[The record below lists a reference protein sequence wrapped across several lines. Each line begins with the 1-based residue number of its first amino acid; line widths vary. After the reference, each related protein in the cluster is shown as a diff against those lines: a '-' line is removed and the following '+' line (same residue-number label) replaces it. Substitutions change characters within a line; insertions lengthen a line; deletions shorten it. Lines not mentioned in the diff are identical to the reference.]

1 MSWTRRSLAAL
12 AVCVL
17 LLTGSAGCRS
27 GEPGEGE
34 TDASAAPVGQVLD
47 DRDDQGRPYREVD
60 EEDAPGVGI
69 EVQPDPD
76 GASWDVRLALRGFR
90 FSPPGAPAEAAPGR
104 GFARLYLD
112 GRPVAEL
119 RAPGHRLSALLVPR
133 GTHQVT
139 ARLYA
144 DDGTVWAVNGEPV
157 ETTADITASG
167 EEGSGAE
174 SSAERTVE
182 PSRSGSTGAPVPS
195 TGAPLSRSVP
205 SVSRSVPSVSRS
217 VPSVSRSAPSVSR
230 SAPSASRSA
239 PSASRSAPSASR
251 SVLSPSRSVL
261 SPPRPG
267 PSASRSVFSPLR
279 SVLSPCRS
287 ASSAPSAGASASASV
302 RPHR

>member
-27 GEPGEGE
+27 GEPGEGGNG
-34 TDASAAPVGQVLD
+34 ASAAPVGQVLD

-112 GRPVAEL
+112 GWPLAEL

-167 EEGSGAE
+167 EESSEAENPGAE

-182 PSRSGSTGAPVPS
+182 PSRSVSTGTPAPRPV
-195 TGAPLSRSVP
+195 
-205 SVSRSVPSVSRS
+205 
-217 VPSVSRSAPSVSR
+217 
-230 SAPSASRSA
+230 PSASRSA
-239 PSASRSAPSASR
+239 
-251 SVLSPSRSVL
+251 L
-261 SPPRPG
+261 SPPRSV
-267 PSASRSVFSPLR
+267 PSV
-279 SVLSPCRS
+279 
-287 ASSAPSAGASASASV
+287 PSAGASASASA